1 MRKRNTLVLC
11 IVTML
16 FATFVL
22 LLAGCGPQNPEPQ
35 ASPTASPEA
44 SPEASPGV
52 SPGAQAAPQT
62 IVWGLLL

>member
-35 ASPTASPEA
+35 TSPTASPEA

-52 SPGAQAAPQT
+52 SPEISPAPQGL
-62 IVWGLLL
+62 VGLLL

>member
-44 SPEASPGV
+44 SPLASPGV
-52 SPGAQAAPQT
+52 SPEVSPAPQGL
-62 IVWGLLL
+62 VGLLL

>member
-16 FATFVL
+16 FATFAF

-52 SPGAQAAPQT
+52 SPEVSPAPQGL
-62 IVWGLLL
+62 VGLLL

>member
-44 SPEASPGV
+44 SPAASPGV
-52 SPGAQAAPQT
+52 SPEVSPAPQGL
-62 IVWGLLL
+62 VGLLL

>member
-52 SPGAQAAPQT
+52 SPEVSPAPQGL
-62 IVWGLLL
+62 VGLLL

>member
-16 FATFVL
+16 LVTFVL

-52 SPGAQAAPQT
+52 SPEVSPAPQGL
-62 IVWGLLL
+62 VGLLL

>member
-44 SPEASPGV
+44 SPLASPGASPEV
-52 SPGAQAAPQT
+52 SPAPQGL
-62 IVWGLLL
+62 VGLLL

>member
-22 LLAGCGPQNPEPQ
+22 LLAGCGPQNHEPQ

-44 SPEASPGV
+44 SPAASPGV
-52 SPGAQAAPQT
+52 SPEVSPAPQGL
-62 IVWGLLL
+62 VGLLL